1 MKDMGLQSYKNIQIC
16 ALVFI
21 TFPSQHTGSL
31 CTTCISVW
39 VIGGVFEYLE
49 LLPMPDDY
57 HDNRSKEGK

>member
-1 MKDMGLQSYKNIQIC
+1 MKNMGLLSYKYIQVG
-16 ALVFI
+16 AYVLI
-21 TFPSQHTGSL
+21 TFPPHTGSL
-31 CTTCISVW
+31 CTTCISIG